1 MFQNKYLLL
10 NSREQTVLYMLNLG
24 VHYMAQTTK
33 PTAIIVGS
41 GPGGLA
47 SALLL
52 AHSGVDVT
60 IFEKE
65 NKVGGRTKL
74 IHQDGY
80 TFDRGPTFFHYPEV
94 IEEIF
99 QAIGLDA
106 HKELGLMP
114 LDPMYRLV
122 FGAGGH
128 IDATSNLEEM
138 TERIR
143 ELAGDKNANGF
154 KNYVTQNRKKLD
166 LSKQCLQTPWTS
178 PRDILT
184 KRAIRVATVLK
195 PWASVAG
202 DLGKHFDDERVRL
215 AMSFQTKYLG
225 MSPFHAPSLF
235 TILAFLEYEHG
246 IFHAKG
252 GLGSITARMGEIAQD
267 MGVKIHC
274 DTPVKSLIYEG
285 KTVVGVRI
293 EGKEVRADKVV
304 VNADFAHAM
313 TTLVPNE
320 KRKKWSNKKLEK
332 KGYSCSTFM
341 LYLGVDK
348 QYDLPHHQIFASSQ
362 YEKNLEEITNHR
374 LTWDDPSVYVQNAS
388 ITDDSLAPEGH
399 STVYVL
405 VPVPNTHDSIVW
417 DDIKSDYRDLIVK
430 QLAKLGYDDIEDHI
444 VSETVVTPDDWGASD
459 IYRGAVFNLTHD
471 LKQMLWRRPHN
482 RFEEANNLYIV
493 GGGTHPGSGLPTI
506 FESARISSKLL
517 LADLGIR
524 ADWNGVDSWFQDV
537 RRPKVKPRNPVPAKA
552 SKGASGDGHAA

>member
-1 MFQNKYLLL
+1 MVT
-10 NSREQTVLYMLNLG
+10 RG
-24 VHYMAQTTK
+24 VDAMTDAKK
-33 PTAIIVGS
+33 PTAVIVGS

-60 IFEKE
+60 VLEKE
-65 NKVGGRTKL
+65 EKVGGRTKL
-74 IHQDGY
+74 IHKDGY

-94 IEEIF
+94 IEQIF
-99 QAIGLDA
+99 QAIGRDA

-128 IDATSNLEEM
+128 IDATSDLEAM
-138 TERIR
+138 TQRIH
-143 ELAGDKNANGF
+143 ELAGEKNANGF
-154 KNYVTQNRKKLD
+154 KKYVTQNRKKLE

-178 PRDILT
+178 PLDILS

-195 PWASVAG
+195 PWSSVAS
-202 DLGKHFDDERVRL
+202 DLSRHFDDERVRL

-252 GLGSITARMGEIAQD
+252 GLGSITARMGEIAEE
-267 MGVKIHC
+267 MGVNIRC
-274 DTPVKSLIYEG
+274 NTPVKSLIYEG

-293 EGKEVRADKVV
+293 EGEDILVDKVV
-304 VNADFAHAM
+304 MNADFAHAM
-313 TTLVPNE
+313 TTLVPDE

-348 QYDLPHHQIFASSQ
+348 KYDLHHHQIYASTS
-362 YEKNLEEITNHR
+362 YEQNLADITKHR
-374 LTWDDPSVYVQNAS
+374 LTWDDPSFYVQNAS

-405 VPVPNTHDSIVW
+405 VPVPNTHESIVW
-417 DDIKSDYRDLIVK
+417 DDIKDDYRELIIK
-430 QLAKLGYDDIEDHI
+430 QLAKLGYDDIAEHI
-444 VSETVVTPDDWGASD
+444 VSETIMTPDDWGASD

-471 LKQMLWRRPHN
+471 LKQMLWRRPNN
-482 RFEEANNLYIV
+482 RFEEAKNLYIV

-517 LADLGIR
+517 LADLGIH
-524 ADWNGVDSWFQDV
+524 ADWNGVDSWFTDV
-537 RRPKVKPRNPVPAKA
+537 KRPKAKKQNSVPVQAKTIA
-552 SKGASGDGHAA
+552 HGDGNAA